1 MLRPNA
7 QCATLSLPSALLQHL
22 EGCRD
27 CNRRARVPMLLCPLD
42 FFLFFFSLFRLCVC
56 RSFGS
61 PVVLV
66 TRRSSGPSQLLQMV
80 KKKKKKKAQEGERG
94 GSVVITSW
102 LGGSAKAACK
112 TSAATGTRGCECR
125 LLGGPRCL
133 RGQVLVLV
141 CFCLRERFFF
151 FFTDQYGT
159 CVTLACMAI
168 AAHQRSR
175 AHVT

>member
-1 MLRPNA
+1 MSTRTSQPQCLRLKRFTSAYFLPA
-7 QCATLSLPSALLQHL
+7 IFRHSLPACLLVAT
-22 EGCRD
+22 ERTARYTVSPVGPAATSR

-42 FFLFFFSLFRLCVC
+42 FCVWLCVC

-61 PVVLV
+61 PVVWV

-80 KKKKKKKAQEGERG
+80 KKKRAQEGERG

-133 RGQVLVLV
+133 RGRVLVLV
-141 CFCLRERFFF
+141 RVF
-151 FFTDQYGT
+151 
-159 CVTLACMAI
+159 V
-168 AAHQRSR
+168 
-175 AHVT
+175 